1 VANTGLFV
9 FLNVVVQTAV
19 STAPTADTTTPAPN
33 SALIVFL
40 PLIGAILGAVVGAWA
55 NSWYRNREA
64 EKARDEEREGLLIL
78 LSMEV
83 STNNRSLE
91 TFLMGLAAT
100 PDENRASVAATLGS
114 EAWDESKVRLAQLI
128 PANFLAMLA
137 LCYNRI
143 ELMRLQWTVPIGES
157 SEYDAERA
165 RDIRGNG
172 ISVIRAAQRYM
183 SDPESVAS
191 MLDEHL

>member
-9 FLNVVVQTAV
+9 FLNFVVQTAV

-40 PLIGAILGAVVGAWA
+40 PLIGAVVGAWA

-165 RDIRGNG
+165 RDMRGNG